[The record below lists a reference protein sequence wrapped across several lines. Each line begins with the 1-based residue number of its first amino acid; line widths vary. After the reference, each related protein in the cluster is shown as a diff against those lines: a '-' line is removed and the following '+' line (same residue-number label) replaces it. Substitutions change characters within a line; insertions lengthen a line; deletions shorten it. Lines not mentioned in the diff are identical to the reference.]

1 MKCKI
6 FVGGVGAPVDFK
18 PPLLASECDSLSAY
32 MEGGFIIG
40 VFIYNNFD
48 ACFLSERVARQTS
61 IRGFV

>member
-6 FVGGVGAPVDFK
+6 FVGGVGPPSVDSK

-40 VFIYNNFD
+40 VFIITLTLVF
-48 ACFLSERVARQTS
+48 
-61 IRGFV
+61 